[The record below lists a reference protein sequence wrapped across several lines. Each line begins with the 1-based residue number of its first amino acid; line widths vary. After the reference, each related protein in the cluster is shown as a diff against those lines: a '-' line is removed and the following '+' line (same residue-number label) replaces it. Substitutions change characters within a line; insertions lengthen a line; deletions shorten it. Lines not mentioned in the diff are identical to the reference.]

1 MGGSVGSTFY
11 FICKARPCAGFCLL
25 SCAGILRLRREA
37 RIFAAMR
44 FFYLI
49 AALSLGASAFAQR
62 SFQAINLRGGTGTS
76 TYAGDF
82 NGASFAAAA
91 SEVRGHAAAS
101 IGFQFQS
108 RWELALGLAYGS
120 VYALST
126 EGVNG
131 FSGIDVRSN
140 YLQPSLRIQN
150 YSMPYGR
157 YWKRNGTAPYWFGQI
172 SGIVSQSSYNTT
184 VPYPGDTEFH
194 EGSNFSPA
202 YGGGIGVVHR
212 MSEHWS
218 WFVEGALQN
227 LPGDRL
233 EGFERPDQEGGD
245 LLLQL
250 RLGAQYAIY
259 TWD

>member
-1 MGGSVGSTFY
+1 
-11 FICKARPCAGFCLL
+11 
-25 SCAGILRLRREA
+25 
-37 RIFAAMR
+37 MR
-44 FFYLI
+44 VIYLI

-150 YSMPYGR
+150 YTMPYGR
-157 YWKRNGTAPYWFGQI
+157 YW
-172 SGIVSQSSYNTT
+172 
-184 VPYPGDTEFH
+184 
-194 EGSNFSPA
+194 
-202 YGGGIGVVHR
+202 
-212 MSEHWS
+212 
-218 WFVEGALQN
+218 
-227 LPGDRL
+227 
-233 EGFERPDQEGGD
+233 
-245 LLLQL
+245 
-250 RLGAQYAIY
+250 
-259 TWD
+259 